1 MSEMPISRR
10 FALQALMA
18 LGGGAFSRAL
28 FADPNIAARAPG
40 GPEDLSGA
48 LADPEPLFAAPTRL
62 DRIGRV
68 MTQVMVNGKGPFRF
82 VIDTGASRSTLAP
95 HLARSLGLKH
105 SVGRNVMLN
114 GVTGAAE
121 VPTVAVDSLEIGALK
136 FENQDLPVIF
146 TSIMGNADGIL
157 GVAGFDDQ
165 RIDVDFKR
173 DRVSVLASNGRRP
186 HYSMVTARAERDD
199 NGLMI
204 VDVRV
209 GRRIKAKAVI
219 DTGAER
225 TLGNLALQNAM
236 NKGRKKRQVVG
247 AVVHG
252 ATPDIAD
259 GDVQEIK
266 EARIGD
272 MTLTN
277 LEVIFADFHVF
288 KLWGLDQEPALLIG
302 MDMLG
307 VLDRLVIDYRATKSA
322 CSANAPPRASSRV
335 SAHTSVRTDAS
346 LLADGPAALSC
357 GLSCRTPNSPRSASC
372 ATSAR
377 RSFARKS
384 CRRCNPVVLRG
395 AGGRLARGARRPRVA
410 RRPSLTTCA
419 ASTPAPRP
427 TP

>member
-1 MSEMPISRR
+1 LGHVTVRRARFGATLFLSPEIRRSVIQMRETLNGRR

-18 LGGGAFSRAL
+18 LGGGFLSRSLLAE
-28 FADPNIAARAPG
+28 PNISARAPG
-40 GPEDLSGA
+40 TPEDLSGA

-82 VIDTGASRSTLAP
+82 VIDTGASRSTLSP
-95 HLARSLGLKH
+95 HLAKALGLKH

-114 GVTGAAE
+114 GVTGFAE
-121 VPTVAVDSLEIGALK
+121 VPTVAVQSIEIGGLK

-157 GVAGFDDQ
+157 GVAGFADQ

-173 DRVSVLASNGRRP
+173 DRVTVLESNGRRP
-186 HYSMVTARAERDD
+186 HYSMVTARAQRDA

-204 VDVRV
+204 LDVRV
-209 GRRIKAKAVI
+209 GRRIKAKAVV

-225 TLGNLALQNAM
+225 TLGNLTLQNAM
-236 NKGRKKRQVVG
+236 NKGKRSRQQVS

-272 MTLTN
+272 LTLTN

-288 KLWGLDQEPALLIG
+288 KLWGLDQAARDAHRHGHARRARPAGHRLPPQRSEH
-302 MDMLG
+302 
-307 VLDRLVIDYRATKSA
+307 VRPARLVARG
-322 CSANAPPRASSRV
+322 R
-335 SAHTSVRTDAS
+335 
-346 LLADGPAALSC
+346 
-357 GLSCRTPNSPRSASC
+357 
-372 ATSAR
+372 AR
-377 RSFARKS
+377 RLLTKHGVW
-384 CRRCNPVVLRG
+384 PQG
-395 AGGRLARGARRPRVA
+395 PRLH
-410 RRPSLTTCA
+410 
-419 ASTPAPRP
+419 
-427 TP
+427 

>member
-1 MSEMPISRR
+1 MT
-10 FALQALMA
+10 LQALLA
-18 LGGGAFSRAL
+18 LSGLSCSRSL
-28 FADPNIAARAPG
+28 FAEPYIPSRAPG
-40 GPEDLSGA
+40 TPEDLSGA
-48 LADPEPLFAAPTRL
+48 HLDPEPLFAAPTRL

-68 MTQVMVNGKGPFRF
+68 MTHVKVNGKGPFRF

-95 HLARSLGLKH
+95 HLARALNLQH

-121 VPTVAVDSLEIGALK
+121 VSTVAVESIEIGALR
-136 FENQDLPVIF
+136 FEKQDLPVIF

-157 GVAGFDDQ
+157 GVAGFQDQ

-173 DRVSVLASNGRRP
+173 DRVSVLESNGKRP
-186 HYSMVTARAERDD
+186 HYSMVTARATRNI

-209 GRRIKAKAVI
+209 GRRIRAKAVI

-225 TLGNLALQNAM
+225 SLGNLALQSAM
-236 NKGRKKRQVVG
+236 NKGRKKREPVS

-259 GDVQEIK
+259 GDVQEIR
-266 EARIGD
+266 EATIGD

-288 KLWGLDQEPALLIG
+288 KLWGLDQEPAMLIG

-307 VLDRLVIDYRATKSA
+307 VLERLVIDYRRNEVSMYGDR
-322 CSANAPPRASSRV
+322 SSSRLV
-335 SAHTSVRTDAS
+335 QR
-346 LLADGPAALSC
+346 
-357 GLSCRTPNSPRSASC
+357 
-372 ATSAR
+372 
-377 RSFARKS
+377 
-384 CRRCNPVVLRG
+384 
-395 AGGRLARGARRPRVA
+395 
-410 RRPSLTTCA
+410 
-419 ASTPAPRP
+419 
-427 TP
+427 

>member
-1 MSEMPISRR
+1 MRDSPTSRR
-10 FALQALMA
+10 TALQALLA
-18 LGGGAFSRAL
+18 LGGTLTVRDLLAE
-28 FADPNIAARAPG
+28 PNIGSRLPG
-40 GPEDLSGA
+40 TPEDLSGA
-48 LADPEPLFAAPTRL
+48 LASPEPLFAAPTRL

-68 MTQVMVNGKGPFRF
+68 MTNVQVNGKGPFRF

-95 HLARSLGLKH
+95 HLARALALKP

-121 VPTVAVDSLEIGALK
+121 VPTVAVDSIEIGALR
-136 FENQDLPVIF
+136 FEKQDLPVIF

-157 GVAGFDDQ
+157 GVAGFQDQ

-173 DRVSVLASNGRRP
+173 DRVSVLESNGKRP
-186 HYSMVTARAERDD
+186 HYSMVTARATRNA

-204 VDVRV
+204 VEVRV
-209 GRRIKAKAVI
+209 GRRIRAKAVI

-225 TLGNLALQNAM
+225 SLGNLALQEAM
-236 NKGRKKRQVVG
+236 NRNRRKKREVVA

-266 EARIGD
+266 EATIGD

-288 KLWGLDQEPALLIG
+288 KLWGLDQEPAMLIG

-307 VLDRLVIDYRATKSA
+307 ILERLVIDYRRNEVSMYGE
-322 CSANAPPRASSRV
+322 RASSRV
-335 SAHTSVRTDAS
+335 VQR
-346 LLADGPAALSC
+346 
-357 GLSCRTPNSPRSASC
+357 
-372 ATSAR
+372 
-377 RSFARKS
+377 
-384 CRRCNPVVLRG
+384 
-395 AGGRLARGARRPRVA
+395 
-410 RRPSLTTCA
+410 
-419 ASTPAPRP
+419 
-427 TP
+427 

>member
-1 MSEMPISRR
+1 MSESPFSRR

-28 FADPNIAARAPG
+28 FADPNISVRAPG
-40 GPEDLSGA
+40 SPEDLSGA

-68 MTQVMVNGKGPFRF
+68 MTHVMVNGKGPFRF

-121 VPTVAVDSLEIGALK
+121 VPTVAIDSIEIGALK

-157 GVAGFDDQ
+157 GVAGFQDQ

-186 HYSMVTARAERDD
+186 HYSMVTARAERDI
-199 NGLMI
+199 NGLM
-204 VDVRV
+204 VVEVRV
-209 GRRIKAKAVI
+209 GRRIRAKAVI

-225 TLGNLALQNAM
+225 TLGNLALQSAM

-272 MTLTN
+272 LTLTN

-307 VLDRLVIDYRATKSA
+307 VLDRLVIDYRRNEVSMFGE
-322 CSANAPPRASSRV
+322 RAASRV
-335 SAHTSVRTDAS
+335 VAREASAQNP
-346 LLADGPAALSC
+346 LLA
-357 GLSCRTPNSPRSASC
+357 
-372 ATSAR
+372 AR
-377 RSFARKS
+377 
-384 CRRCNPVVLRG
+384 PLH
-395 AGGRLARGARRPRVA
+395 
-410 RRPSLTTCA
+410 
-419 ASTPAPRP
+419 
-427 TP
+427 